1 MEQPRWDVPVVDRT
15 EFRPALDLPPSAR
28 QNRLTVL
35 LRLLLLIPQFIVLWL
50 LSIVAFVVA
59 VIGWF
64 GALFGGRLPR
74 FAAEWLAGFVAYD
87 TRVYASMLLIV
98 DRYPPFRFQAPEHP
112 VRIELRP
119 GEPLNR
125 LAVFFRLVLVAP
137 AAIVQGL
144 LQAGWWTVSVIHWLV
159 VLIMGRM
166 PQALFEATAAVLRY
180 RMRFQAY
187 LLMLTSTYPKGVFG
201 DPPNAEPERSAT
213 RPLVL
218 TGAAKALLVIY
229 LVLGAASWAAG
240 SASDQWQSE
249 DDNPYTGDVVSTLA
263 PLPVGR

>member
-35 LRLLLLIPQFIVLWL
+35 LRLLLLIPQLIVLWL
-50 LSIVAFVVA
+50 LSIVAFVVT

-64 GALFGGRLPR
+64 GALFTGRLPR
-74 FAAEWLAGFVAYD
+74 FAAEWLSGFLVYD
-87 TRVYASMLLIV
+87 TRVYASMLLMV
-98 DRYPPFRFQAPEHP
+98 DRYPPFRFAAPEHP
-112 VRIELRP
+112 VRIEVRP

-125 LAVFFRLVLVAP
+125 LAVFFRLLLVVP

-144 LQAGWWTVSVIHWLV
+144 LQAGWWSLSVIHWLV
-159 VLIMGRM
+159 VLVMGRM

-180 RMRFQAY
+180 RVRFEAY
-187 LLMLTSTYPKGVFG
+187 LMMLTSSYPVGVFG
-201 DPPNAEPERSAT
+201 DPPNAEPQRSAT

-229 LVLGAASWAAG
+229 LVLGVASWAAG
-240 SASDQWQSE
+240 SASDEWHSE
-249 DDNPYTGDVVSTLA
+249 DDNPGDVVTTLA
-263 PLPVGR
+263 PLRVGP